1 MLKFHY
7 RLIARHFGD
16 EDYEL
21 VDERAKS
28 FELNSYNLANK
39 SRCRPAAGCGKGFLG
54 LFARDIYEIGPPGKP
69 KMLSIAPRGGKP
81 YGEFL
86 VRAAFRT
93 SDRGRSLAIEH
104 RRRTIADEDSEPP
117 PTPDYTRNDAYS
129 GQIFLAWVGG
139 DDEDAMLYECKVGS

>member
-1 MLKFHY
+1 MPK
-7 RLIARHFGD
+7 IEECQVQGSPGWINT
-16 EDYEL
+16 
-21 VDERAKS
+21 RAT
-28 FELNSYNLANK
+28 
-39 SRCRPAAGCGKGFLG
+39 
-54 LFARDIYEIGPPGKP
+54 
-69 KMLSIAPRGGKP
+69 
-81 YGEFL
+81 FL